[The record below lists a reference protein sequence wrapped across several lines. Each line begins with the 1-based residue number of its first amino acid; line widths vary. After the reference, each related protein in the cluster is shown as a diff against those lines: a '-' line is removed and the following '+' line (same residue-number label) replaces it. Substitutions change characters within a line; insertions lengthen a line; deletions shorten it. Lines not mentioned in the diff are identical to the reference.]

1 MADNSTSVV
10 GAIVGALTGTAGAGL
25 GTLFLTVSGAV
36 AYFLVKKYGGK
47 VHVDSIKVAGI
58 EIDNINICPSG
69 VESSPTAVD
78 QNKKV

>member
-1 MADNSTSVV
+1 MSDNSTSIV

-25 GTLFLTVSGAV
+25 ASILLSILGAV
-36 AYFLVKKYGGK
+36 AYFLVKKFGGT
-47 VHVDSIKVAGI
+47 VHVDAIKVAGV

-69 VESSPTAVD
+69 VESPPTPD

>member
-1 MADNSTSVV
+1 MSDNSTSII

-25 GTLFLTVSGAV
+25 GTLFLSISGAV

-47 VHVDSIKVAGI
+47 VHVDSIKVAGL

-69 VESSPTAVD
+69 VEASPTAD